1 MKKRIFA
8 LTLAICLLLSLGA
21 CGEKEETKK
30 AEKKPTIT
38 WVTTGIGSLL
48 PTPESGKVEITYDS
62 SDSFEADVTDITK
75 EDFSKYV
82 EECKKNG
89 FTVDYYGNS
98 DSFDAEDKDG
108 NSLSIEYYEDENK
121 MNIDIYNFGD
131 FEDYEDDEDD
141 EEDEE
146 LEEETTKAKTTKAK
160 TTVPATTKAKEKT
173 TKPAKASS
181 GVNADFKETMD
192 SYEEFFNDYV
202 DFMKKYENS
211 DDVTSMMTDYADYMS
226 KYSDMMGKLD
236 SIDTDSLSADDYAYY
251 VEVNARITKKLAEVA
266 Q

>member
-8 LTLAICLLLSLGA
+8 LAVAICLLLSLGA

-62 SDSFEADVTDITK
+62 ADSFEADVTDITK

-89 FTVDYYGNS
+89 FTVDYYGSS
-98 DSFDAEDKDG
+98 DSYDAKDKNG
-108 NSLSIEYYEDENK
+108 NSLSINYYDDENK
-121 MNIDIYNFGD
+121 MNIDIYNYND
-131 FEDYEDDEDD
+131 DEDEDD
-141 EEDEE
+141 EEI
-146 LEEETTKAKTTKAK
+146 EEETTKAKTTKPE

-173 TKPAKASS
+173 TKPAKTSS
-181 GVNADFKETMD
+181 GVNPEFKETMD
-192 SYEEFFNDYV
+192 SYEEFFDEYV
-202 DFMKKYENS
+202 EFMKKYKES
-211 DDVTSMMTDYADYMS
+211 DDITSMMSDYADYMS
-226 KYSDMMGKLD
+226 KYTDMMQKLN
-236 SIDTDSLSADDYAYY
+236 SIDTGSLSADDYAYY
-251 VEVNARITKKLAEVA
+251 AEVNARITKKLAEVA